1 MLINV
6 STLLTEPVGRSR
18 EYLVDDEPLTLVEN
32 GRDAAIDQMMSGEL
46 RLVRSDR
53 GVLVMATL
61 YVQPVQLDCA
71 RCLQPFQTPVYVEFD
86 EEFVLERDPATGERI
101 ESDADEFRIDAHRHL
116 DLSEAVRQYEESA
129 LPIQPL
135 CSEDCRG
142 LCPECGQN
150 LNEGACEHGATRID
164 HRWSG
169 LADLADQL
177 RTEDSDG
184 RTEA

>member
-1 MLINV
+1 ME
-6 STLLTEPVGRSR
+6 TRSGQ
-18 EYLVDDEPLTLVEN
+18 T
-32 GRDAAIDQMMSGEL
+32 MSGEL

-61 YVQPVQLDCA
+61 HVQPVSLECS
-71 RCLQPFQTPVYVEFD
+71 RCLQPFEAPVYVEFD
-86 EEFVLERDPATGERI
+86 EEYVLERDPATGAPI
-101 ESDADEFRIDAHRHL
+101 ESDIDEFHIDQRRHL

-135 CSEDCRG
+135 CSEDCLG
-142 LCPECGQN
+142 LCPECGLN
-150 LNEGACEHGATRID
+150 LNEGACEHGAQRID

-169 LADLADQL
+169 LAGLADQL
-177 RTEDSDG
+177 RTEDTDG